1 MVFEEKKTGISFKWI
16 LCQEK
21 YMPIP
26 QGERVLAKR
35 QVFAEMMPQY

>member
-1 MVFEEKKTGISFKWI
+1 MVSEKNLGISLKWI

-26 QGERVLAKR
+26 QGERVLAR